1 MNTTRTVFA
10 KHRQGYIF
18 PLLLNVKPMENSF
31 AGVLQR
37 LPTQDNFV
45 LFFSQSF
52 IVSAATQESLGMM
65 GVRVLVSLAF
75 WPYMLSFQR
84 GAVLGPQV
92 TPLDVDDGLVD
103 LSKYISKQSLEELL
117 ELAQEAQERNDNK
130 PMRKKKIEISN
141 LSKSYVQ
148 GLASQNDAFAFS
160 KKKIKSA
167 TGNKMLVWARVQ
179 VLRFTRN
186 GTMKEDMDNN
196 VVNE

>member
-1 MNTTRTVFA
+1 
-10 KHRQGYIF
+10 
-18 PLLLNVKPMENSF
+18 
-31 AGVLQR
+31 
-37 LPTQDNFV
+37 
-45 LFFSQSF
+45 
-52 IVSAATQESLGMM
+52 
-65 GVRVLVSLAF
+65 
-75 WPYMLSFQR
+75 
-84 GAVLGPQV
+84 
-92 TPLDVDDGLVD
+92 
-103 LSKYISKQSLEELL
+103 
-117 ELAQEAQERNDNK
+117 
-130 PMRKKKIEISN
+130 MRKKKIEISN